1 METTL
6 VCDRGCKHTERW
18 CATAIEHE
26 RCSACMDSD
35 GEPTCNVARFVED
48 NAADCSR
55 RFMRHS
61 CGHLTGFTR
70 RAFAALVHLA
80 DAAQVADNTNRPA
93 VMNAISSLVMA
104 RSVREDFA
112 FTKAMIDDDKIAD
125 EALLF
130 LRIVEP
136 GRYR

>member
-6 VCDRGCKHTERW
+6 VCNRGCKHTERW

-26 RCSACMDSD
+26 RCSACMNSD
-35 GEPTCNVARFVED
+35 GEFRCDVARFIED

-80 DAAQVADNTNRPA
+80 DAAQVADPSNRPGMMTAIAA
-93 VMNAISSLVMA
+93 VLTC
-104 RSVREDFA
+104 RSVRENPSFA
-112 FTKAMIDDDKIAD
+112 RAMIDDDSITREIERKGA
-125 EALLF
+125 
-130 LRIVEP
+130 P
-136 GRYR
+136 